1 MNRAHRLLL
10 PDPAARERLRRECEE
25 DLAVWVAA
33 SGAAVR
39 IPFPQK
45 EEPRDEA

>member
-1 MNRAHRLLL
+1 MIRALL
-10 PDPAARERLRRECEE
+10 PDPAARERLRRACEE
-25 DLAVWVAA
+25 DLAVWIAA

-45 EEPRDEA
+45 EDEK